1 MILNIVVS
9 MEKHQMRWYNLFSK
23 KGQKWLV
30 RTSLVETTLVEF
42 VVDDADFYVIK
53 FDSRRFSIPDDG
65 FHSDYSGGE
74 IRVEFSKL
82 ERVIE
87 ILKSL

>member
-1 MILNIVVS
+1 
-9 MEKHQMRWYNLFSK
+9 MRWYNLFSK